1 MNEISKLIKM
11 VANGNTPTPDYFENF
26 LHSYKTYHKRQNVR
40 RTICKAVSIIAAFI
54 IIGIMSIAVLEKV
67 YNNKLDIQTAA
78 GIEHESK

>member
-1 MNEISKLIKM
+1 VNELSRLIKSA
-11 VANGNTPTPDYFENF
+11 ANLNSPSSDYFDNF
-26 LHSYKTYHKRQNVR
+26 LSSYKAYHKRQNVR

-67 YNNKLDIQTAA
+67 YSNKLDIQTAA

>member
-11 VANGNTPTPDYFENF
+11 AASGNTPTSDYFENF
-26 LHSYKTYHKRQNVR
+26 LYSYKAYHKRQNVR

-67 YNNKLDIQTAA
+67 HSNKLDIQTAA
-78 GIEHESK
+78 GEDSESK